1 MRVFL
6 FSNILLS
13 HYIYP
18 FGFVW
23 YYIICI
29 CVLEQIEFRIFHSV
43 FLSSFLSPSPKWSKF
58 NFISV
63 HLLSNHDLVCVPEVK
78 IELECRRIL
87 IEFKMQTDV
96 DCMATKS
103 RIVFVGHYTKHFV
116 IFLLFSR
123 IFKYTTHTLLI
134 RNANEADG
142 WGRERESVCAIE
154 SKASNIDRLCAGT
167 RLSSVYFMY

>member
-1 MRVFL
+1 MC
-6 FSNILLS
+6 FSIFKYFAFSLCLS
-13 HYIYP
+13 IR
-18 FGFVW
+18 FVW

-29 CVLEQIEFRIFHSV
+29 CVLEQTELRIFHSV
-43 FLSSFLSPSPKWSKF
+43 SLCLRRPNGQNS
-58 NFISV
+58 ISV
-63 HLLSNHDLVCVPEVK
+63 HLLSNHDLVFVPEVK

-103 RIVFVGHYTKHFV
+103 RIVFVGHRTTFCD
-116 IFLLFSR
+116 FLAFLSNFQ
-123 IFKYTTHTLLI
+123 IHNTHYLH
-134 RNANEADG
+134 
-142 WGRERESVCAIE
+142 ERMERTDEGERGCAVE